1 MKWNEISTSTSTF
14 TNPTLSQS
22 VNQASTPIN
31 WRSLVGPTGNAPMHT
46 NLPDS
51 CLIGIA
57 LTVSTHSGPQLVYH
71 YPPINYAA
79 ATNSKKDHHLNK
91 KKHHYSLDQEEE
103 AASDSSSSSDDYS
116 SGLSDSELSTDYADT
131 SSSDSDSSS
140 SSLDHHV
147 HSPSLD
153 SQHGSTTNMDESNNG
168 RNNSVNIS
176 TAASVSNSGMLRSRQ
191 SQISANKLFQLLNNG
206 NNNNNNSTSL
216 TNASGSLRDSL
227 YSGFTDPYHH
237 ELDQDLDPELQQL
250 VQELLDDSMFQRDAF
265 QDVSKVLNFNAEFV
279 AELCCP
285 RKEMCNTRFEFT
297 VDDLCFLGLPI
308 HADAKGRWKKAK
320 KRKHSS
326 KKSATVKSSGRNR
339 SNTEDSTNKNQR
351 QQQQQ
356 DQPTTES
363 DDESGQEGETSKSE
377 MLNEMYAA
385 NEEEFESLEKSINMF
400 QVCFIMN
407 PQIIEYNERV
417 DDMYHFVVTRLSL
430 ILRYIQGKNGYVTK
444 ECANI
449 IKCRDQVTKHS
460 PIYKSLKSPWRKG
473 KFLYERILYQSSL
486 ARALTKCF
494 NCIKNNQ
501 IANLEIDRDKIVS
514 LQIPIKTEFS
524 VLPNLKEDP
533 VIRGSYLSSILNESF
548 LGGSLSGGIAEDS
561 ENIYAN
567 HERMLDFGLL
577 LLDEPE
583 NIVKGL
589 ENASF
594 DNGIT
599 DLLLINLVRQLK
611 PTYRLFQYKGL
622 IKELLDSN
630 DDSNYN
636 DEFLETTLKSLCLHL
651 IYWRHARL
659 ILPLSPRYTYI
670 VSPLAPISGF
680 SNEDYAHAEYD
691 TVFKKQNTLTSNTD
705 DISLIYQ
712 NKKSF
717 SDKFPSL
724 PSLPSFL
731 QLISTQK
738 PKPFGHIIPSNE
750 HKAMYLNALAW
761 LMRYGYL
768 TQLLTFVYIRVDKR
782 IKIAVDED
790 LERDGIRSNKKG
802 RSDNFVSGGE
812 NYNGSDFDDLEMLN
826 DNDFTIILEP
836 ERNTA
841 LEKRWLFKCAEAL
854 PPDLQVLFKQAVKYF
869 NGKIPLEYVM
879 IKENIPKHE
888 MKRLL
893 QALGNY
899 VVEVKHW

>member
-91 KKHHYSLDQEEE
+91 KKHHYSLDQEEGE

-140 SSLDHHV
+140 SSLGHHV

-351 QQQQQ
+351 Q
-356 DQPTTES
+356 
-363 DDESGQEGETSKSE
+363 
-377 MLNEMYAA
+377 
-385 NEEEFESLEKSINMF
+385 
-400 QVCFIMN
+400 
-407 PQIIEYNERV
+407 
-417 DDMYHFVVTRLSL
+417 
-430 ILRYIQGKNGYVTK
+430 
-444 ECANI
+444 
-449 IKCRDQVTKHS
+449 
-460 PIYKSLKSPWRKG
+460 
-473 KFLYERILYQSSL
+473 
-486 ARALTKCF
+486 
-494 NCIKNNQ
+494 
-501 IANLEIDRDKIVS
+501 
-514 LQIPIKTEFS
+514 
-524 VLPNLKEDP
+524 
-533 VIRGSYLSSILNESF
+533 
-548 LGGSLSGGIAEDS
+548 
-561 ENIYAN
+561 
-567 HERMLDFGLL
+567 
-577 LLDEPE
+577 
-583 NIVKGL
+583 
-589 ENASF
+589 
-594 DNGIT
+594 
-599 DLLLINLVRQLK
+599 
-611 PTYRLFQYKGL
+611 
-622 IKELLDSN
+622 
-630 DDSNYN
+630 
-636 DEFLETTLKSLCLHL
+636 
-651 IYWRHARL
+651 
-659 ILPLSPRYTYI
+659 
-670 VSPLAPISGF
+670 
-680 SNEDYAHAEYD
+680 
-691 TVFKKQNTLTSNTD
+691 
-705 DISLIYQ
+705 
-712 NKKSF
+712 
-717 SDKFPSL
+717 
-724 PSLPSFL
+724 
-731 QLISTQK
+731 
-738 PKPFGHIIPSNE
+738 
-750 HKAMYLNALAW
+750 
-761 LMRYGYL
+761 
-768 TQLLTFVYIRVDKR
+768 
-782 IKIAVDED
+782 
-790 LERDGIRSNKKG
+790 
-802 RSDNFVSGGE
+802 
-812 NYNGSDFDDLEMLN
+812 
-826 DNDFTIILEP
+826 
-836 ERNTA
+836 
-841 LEKRWLFKCAEAL
+841 
-854 PPDLQVLFKQAVKYF
+854 
-869 NGKIPLEYVM
+869 
-879 IKENIPKHE
+879 
-888 MKRLL
+888 
-893 QALGNY
+893 
-899 VVEVKHW
+899 